1 MLNLSSCNE
10 SNPLEFNW
18 DANDN
23 GIGFM
28 ARYWQEALKISK
40 AADDLWG
47 IIPPQLQMQFI

>member
-1 MLNLSSCNE
+1 MQWKKFLKEL
-10 SNPLEFNW
+10 NW

-28 ARYWQEALKISK
+28 ARYWQEALKISE

-47 IIPPQLQMQFI
+47 IIPQHLQMKFI